1 MPSATNTLKRPR
13 KNKDGNSKTKKQK
26 LSEVK
31 AKKETRTN
39 SSSRTKPTKPTKS
52 IKVRSKQIDYSLCIP
67 TSILDNCRNLD
78 QITHVVYQ
86 IAKAATLFNVA
97 EIVVLDIP
105 PLNKGSKD
113 SSPDSKTPIDTRGK
127 KKQRLDDSF
136 LISTLLQFFVTPPY
150 LVRSVFKRQYHHYL
164 KIAERLPRLSALP
177 FMRYYNENNN
187 RYREGLAVRMSKP
200 DQPNA
205 STQTKP
211 KKEFKQTK
219 YINIG
224 KSEYLE
230 LKAQLVPYNVRVTV
244 DTVERRVVSP
254 TEAYG
259 DYVGAKSAYGYRVR
273 IAHSFGDVFMESSF
287 KDGYMQCLYVNSGDF
302 YFDETLKKYRKLE
315 TGVPRVT
322 QLVMPTPPPESN
334 HSGTVES
341 TTATATSPAAA
352 APILLVFGK
361 WDHLK
366 RSFEKS
372 REQFEGCDGPHQL
385 FDGQLELPGA
395 VPQGNVPIED
405 ACMIGLSLM
414 DSLKPASAIATEH
427 PTTL

>member
-1 MPSATNTLKRPR
+1 MPSPSNALKRPR
-13 KNKDGNSKTKKQK
+13 NKDGNSKNKKQK
-26 LSEVK
+26 LPEVNV
-31 AKKETRTN
+31 KKESRAN
-39 SSSRTKPTKPTKS
+39 SSSRTKLTKPTKS
-52 IKVRSKQIDYSLCIP
+52 IKVRSKQVDYSLCIP
-67 TSILDNCRNLD
+67 TSIIDNCRNLD

-105 PLNKGSKD
+105 PLQRGSKD
-113 SSPDSKTPIDTRGK
+113 LSPNSESPTDSKKMKR
-127 KKQRLDDSF
+127 KQRLEDSF

-164 KIAERLPRLSALP
+164 KIAEKLPRLSALP
-177 FMRYYNENNN
+177 FMRYYTENNN

-205 STQTKP
+205 STQTKS

-254 TEAYG
+254 VEAYG

-273 IAHSFGDVFMESSF
+273 IARSLGDVFTESSF
-287 KDGYMQCLYVNSGDF
+287 KDGYVQCLYVNSGDF
-302 YFDETLKKYRKLE
+302 YYDETLKKYRKLE

-322 QLVMPTPPPESN
+322 QLVTPTPTPSQELIMD
-334 HSGTVES
+334 S
-341 TTATATSPAAA
+341 TTTTSSST

-366 RSFEKS
+366 RSFDRS
-372 REQFEGCDGPHQL
+372 HDQFEGCDGPHQL

-405 ACMIGLSLM
+405 ACMIGLSLL
-414 DSLKPASAIATEH
+414 DSLKPASVTATED
-427 PTTL
+427 PVTV